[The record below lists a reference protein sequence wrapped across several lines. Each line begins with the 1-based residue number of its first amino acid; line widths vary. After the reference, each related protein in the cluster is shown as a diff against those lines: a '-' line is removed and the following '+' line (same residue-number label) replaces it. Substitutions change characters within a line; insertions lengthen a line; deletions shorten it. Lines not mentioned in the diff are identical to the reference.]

1 MQSHAIER
9 EPEPPQ
15 LADRAA
21 ENLRFIRSA
30 MESSSRFTDISGL
43 GMFSIGVTAVLAT
56 FVAQAQ
62 ASDRAMVLVWE
73 AEAVVAISIGIVAT
87 LRKAR
92 GHWERLLAAPAR
104 KFVLGLAPPLAAGGV
119 LTFVL
124 QSEGLFELL
133 PGMWLVVY
141 GAAMA
146 AAGAFS
152 VRILPALGFSFMVV
166 GSAAFLAPAAWAGW
180 LLGLG
185 FGGLHV
191 AFGAVIARRYG
202 G

>member
-1 MQSHAIER
+1 MQSHAVER
-9 EPEPPQ
+9 EPAPRQ
-15 LADRAA
+15 LSDRAA

-43 GMFSIGVTAVLAT
+43 GMLAIGLTAVVAT
-56 FVAQAQ
+56 IVAQAQ

-87 LRKAR
+87 LHKAR

>member
-1 MQSHAIER
+1 MQSHAIDR
-9 EPEPPQ
+9 DPEPPQ

-21 ENLRFIRSA
+21 DNLHFIRSA
-30 MESSSRFTDISGL
+30 MEGSSRFTDISGL
-43 GMFSIGVTAVLAT
+43 GMLVIGASAVVAT
-56 FVAQAQ
+56 LVAQAQ
-62 ASDRAMVLVWE
+62 SSERAAVLVWE
-73 AEAVVAISIGIVAT
+73 AEAVVAITIGVLAT
-87 LRKAR
+87 LHKAR

-119 LTFVL
+119 LTVVL
-124 QSEGLFELL
+124 QREGLFELL

-141 GAAMA
+141 GAAIA

-152 VRILPALGFSFMVV
+152 VRILPALGFSFMAV
-166 GSAAFLAPAAWAGW
+166 GSIAFLAPAAWAGW

-185 FGGLHV
+185 FGGLHIV
-191 AFGAVIARRYG
+191 FGAVIARRYG